1 MLALCSC
8 SAMPLPRAVA
18 LAVAARA
25 WGAAELDLH
34 EAALAPGTLAVRR
47 RSAPLFRGC
56 CRPISSG
63 LDLYLDVAP
72 PLLQARLVLFV
83 AEALRAG
90 RAGELHGKSY
100 MPVPSRWVAR
110 GKSREMLQYGVF
122 TNANRVSDA
131 DVLPLPPLL
140 VEVCDLL
147 ESFGIVSGP
156 AQRPDT
162 CAVNVYAEGSWLPP
176 HVDSAKFARPF
187 CTLSLLS
194 SQRVAFGDSI
204 CGDDG
209 SWRGAETRTLMPI
222 GSVLRVAGAAAG
234 PRCAHALSSASAPR
248 ISFTFRR
255 LAPEA
260 RVAIEQSRAERAARS
275 AAKHARLRAEKLERR
290 AAKAAKRAAAKAALS
305 VGSKLG

>member
-25 WGAAELDLH
+25 WSAAELDLH

-194 SQRVAFGDSI
+194 SQREASSQDYS
-204 CGDDG
+204 
-209 SWRGAETRTLMPI
+209 E
-222 GSVLRVAGAAAG
+222 VLRITRILVT
-234 PRCAHALSSASAPR
+234 LSLL
-248 ISFTFRR
+248 T
-255 LAPEA
+255 L
-260 RVAIEQSRAERAARS
+260 
-275 AAKHARLRAEKLERR
+275 LTYN
-290 AAKAAKRAAAKAALS
+290 
-305 VGSKLG
+305 